1 MNYKKLKS
9 SKLQELLLTAD
20 EHEAIQIESVLRDRG
35 IEPKKP
41 EAKQSATTE
50 SQAVE
55 STEVGSVSEVLGE
68 AVPETAAEEA
78 KAKAEFDAKVEAAN
92 VNVSHKCL
100 VVPFNTVDWVP
111 GVIMGVAS
119 DFKAG
124 RISYAIKTDAGKKML
139 KSVDSKLIK
148 ISEET
153 VDINTMKRSRPKG
166 SSTAGRTEEDLQAA
180 VKLALPNVGKQ
191 LVIDE
196 NHKARIDGLLL
207 DRRTMR
213 VMYKYKDPE
222 TGGQKF
228 KTYAADI
235 ELEDFANDADRE
247 HCAKYAESFKAGT
260 PLTPEERRAKI
271 TASIE
276 RYKQQIAKWEAEL
289 EKLDTADIPADAV
302 DSEEKAE

>member
-1 MNYKKLKS
+1 MTNYKKLKS

-20 EHEAIQIESVLRDRG
+20 EHEAIQIISILRDRG
-35 IEPKKP
+35 IEPQMP
-41 EAKQSATTE
+41 AKAPE
-50 SQAVE
+50 SQSVE
-55 STEVGSVSEVLGE
+55 PAEVGSTSEILGE
-68 AVPETAAEEA
+68 AAPETTDEDA
-78 KAKAEFDAKVEAAN
+78 KAKAEFDAKVEAAT
-92 VNVSHKCL
+92 VNVGHKCQ
-100 VVPFNTVDWVP
+100 VVPFNTIDWVP

-124 RISYAIKTDAGKKML
+124 RISYAIKTEAGKKML

-153 VDINTMKRSRPKG
+153 VDIETVKRSRPKG
-166 SSTAGRTEEDLQAA
+166 SSTAGRTEQDLQAA
-180 VKLALPNVGKQ
+180 IKLALPNVGKQ

-196 NHKARIDGLLL
+196 SHKARIDGLLL

-235 ELEDFANDADRE
+235 ELEDFASDADRE

-260 PLTPEERRAKI
+260 PLTPEERKAKI
-271 TASIE
+271 KASIE
-276 RYKQQIAKWEAEL
+276 RYKQQIAKWETEL
-289 EKLDTADIPADAV
+289 EKLETPV
-302 DSEEKAE
+302 NTEEKAE

>member
-1 MNYKKLKS
+1 MTNYKKLKS

-41 EAKQSATTE
+41 EAKATE
-50 SQAVE
+50 SQSVE
-55 STEVGSVSEVLGE
+55 PAEAGSASEVLGE
-68 AVPETAAEEA
+68 AAPETTDEDA
-78 KAKAEFDAKVEAAN
+78 KAKAEFDAKVEAAT
-92 VNVSHKCL
+92 VNVGHKCQ
-100 VVPFNTVDWVP
+100 VVPFNTIDWVP

-124 RISYAIKTDAGKKML
+124 RISYAIKTEAGKKML

-166 SSTAGRTEEDLQAA
+166 SSTAGRTEEDLQATI
-180 VKLALPNVGKQ
+180 KLALPNVGKQ

-235 ELEDFANDADRE
+235 ELEDFANDTDRE
-247 HCAKYAESFKAGT
+247 HCAKYAASFKTGG
-260 PLTPEERRAKI
+260 PLSPEERKAKI

-289 EKLDTADIPADAV
+289 EKLEAPVNT
-302 DSEEKAE
+302 EEKAE

>member
-1 MNYKKLKS
+1 MTNYKKLKS

-35 IEPKKP
+35 VEFQRPV
-41 EAKQSATTE
+41 AKQDEAPARANAEAQSA
-50 SQAVE
+50 SPD
-55 STEVGSVSEVLGE
+55 EVGSVSEVLGE
-68 AVPETAAEEA
+68 AAPETTEEEA
-78 KAKAEFDAKVEAAN
+78 KAKAEFDAKVEAAT
-92 VNVSHKCL
+92 VNVGHKCQ
-100 VVPFNTVDWVP
+100 VVPFNTIDWVP
-111 GVIMGVAS
+111 GVIMGVVS
-119 DFKAG
+119 DFQAG
-124 RISYAIKTDAGKKML
+124 RISYAIKTEAGKKML

-148 ISEET
+148 ISKET

-180 VKLALPNVGKQ
+180 IKLALPNVGKQ

-228 KTYAADI
+228 KTYADDI
-235 ELEDFANDADRE
+235 VLEDFANDADRE
-247 HCAKYAESFKAGT
+247 HCAKYAASFKAGT
-260 PLTPEERRAKI
+260 PLTPEERKAKI

-276 RYKQQIAKWEAEL
+276 RYKTQIAKWEAEL
-289 EKLDTADIPADAV
+289 EKLEAANA
-302 DSEEKAE
+302 EEKAE

>member
-9 SKLQELLLTAD
+9 SKLQELLQTAD
-20 EHEAIQIESVLRDRG
+20 KHEAIQIISVLRDRG
-35 IEPKKP
+35 IEPQMP
-41 EAKQSATTE
+41 EAKQGAAAPE
-50 SQAVE
+50 SQSVE
-55 STEVGSVSEVLGE
+55 SNEVGSVSEVLGE
-68 AVPETAAEEA
+68 AAPETTAEDAE
-78 KAKAEFDAKVEAAN
+78 AKAEFDAKIEAAN
-92 VNVSHKCL
+92 ANVGHKCL

-153 VDINTMKRSRPKG
+153 VNIDTMKRSRPKG

-180 VKLALPNVGKQ
+180 IKLALPNVGKQ

-228 KTYAADI
+228 KTFATDI

-247 HCAKYAESFKAGT
+247 HCVKYAESFKAGT
-260 PLTPEERRAKI
+260 PLTPEERKAKI

-289 EKLDTADIPADAV
+289 AKLETPV
-302 DSEEKAE
+302 NSEENAE